1 MLYGY
6 LSVGESRRRGRTV
19 RTAGESRLAARK
31 VLKLELR
38 CGRGGKASDWW
49 RNAGDPPP
57 RGTCPFRGNQTTG
70 GSLPRPR
77 KCEDTVLV
85 TTGTGPGLRQ
95 TACRRPIQVGHGI

>member
-38 CGRGGKASDWW
+38 CGSGGKAIDWW

-57 RGTCPFRGNQTTG
+57 
-70 GSLPRPR
+70 
-77 KCEDTVLV
+77 
-85 TTGTGPGLRQ
+85 
-95 TACRRPIQVGHGI
+95 

>member
-38 CGRGGKASDWW
+38 CGSGGKASDWW

-70 GSLPRPR
+70 GALPRPR
-77 KCEDTVLV
+77 KCENTVLGGALSRLARDLKRGRPSV
-85 TTGTGPGLRQ
+85 CQ
-95 TACRRPIQVGHGI
+95 VRR